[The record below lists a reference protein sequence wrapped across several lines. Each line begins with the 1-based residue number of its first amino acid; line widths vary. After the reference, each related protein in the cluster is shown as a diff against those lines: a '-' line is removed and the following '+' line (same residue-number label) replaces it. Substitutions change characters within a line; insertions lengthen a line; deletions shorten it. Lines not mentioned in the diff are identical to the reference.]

1 MRCKQ
6 CGRKMRVVRGRYAV
20 CLRGCGRTVMF
31 ETNTV
36 QPGNPLLVRAGLV
49 ENKKGE

>member
-20 CLRGCGRTVMF
+20 CLRGCGRIVMF
-31 ETNTV
+31 ETSTV
-36 QPGNPLLVRAGLV
+36 QPGNPLLAEVRA
-49 ENKKGE
+49 